1 METILQFGAG
11 RFLRAFV
18 DRFVQHANDA
28 GLGVGSVVVVQ
39 STPGSRAELL
49 SSGSGGFHVVVR
61 GYEAGEV
68 VDRVETVRSVSR
80 ALVASESW
88 PAVLEVARS
97 PELKFIVSNATEAGY
112 VLDDADS
119 GEAAQADA
127 AGEAVAQRKTTVP
140 KTLPGKLTQV
150 LWSRFRAGL
159 EPLTIIPCELIERNA
174 AKLSELVATQ
184 AERLRLPG
192 EFHAWLRRCL
202 WLNNLV
208 DCMVTPPPADH
219 PLTKQD
225 PLFTSAEPYTL
236 WAIEKPAGREAPL
249 FAHPAIRIVDDLTP
263 FYLRKVR
270 ILNGLH
276 SAMVAKFL
284 PAGFET
290 VQDVLR
296 NAVATRWVRGLL
308 YEEIVPTIAYRVD
321 DVAEF
326 ADQTFD
332 RLRNPFMRH
341 KLADIALNHGAK
353 AHVRLKPTHDEYVKL
368 FRTAPKRLA
377 EALAWN
383 AS

>member
-1 METILQFGAG
+1 METVLQFGAG

-18 DRFVQHANDA
+18 DRFIQHANDV
-28 GLGVGSVVVVQ
+28 GQRVGSVVVVQ
-39 STPGSRAELL
+39 STSGSRAELL
-49 SSGSGGFHVVVR
+49 SSSGGGFHVVVR
-61 GYEAGEV
+61 GIDGGET
-68 VDRVETVRSVSR
+68 VDRVESVKSISR

-97 PELKFIVSNATEAGY
+97 ADLKYIISNATEAGY

-119 GEAAQADA
+119 I
-127 AGEAVAQRKTTVP
+127 AGDSGSGAVAVP
-140 KTLPGKLTQV
+140 KTLPAKLTQV
-150 LWSRFRAGL
+150 LWSRFRAGR
-159 EPLTIIPCELIERNA
+159 EPLVIIPCELIERNA
-174 AKLSELVATQ
+174 AKLCELVATQ
-184 AERLRLPG
+184 AERLKLPA
-192 EFHAWLRRCL
+192 EFQTWLRRNL

-219 PLTKQD
+219 PLTAKD
-225 PLFTSAEPYTL
+225 PLFTSAEPYAL
-236 WAIEKPAGREAPL
+236 WAIERPAGRDVPL
-249 FAHPAIRIVDDLTP
+249 FTHPAIKVVDELSP

-341 KLADIALNHGAK
+341 KLADIALNHAAK
-353 AHVRLKPTHDEYVKL
+353 ANVRLKPTHDEYFKL
-368 FRTAPKRLA
+368 FKTAPKRLT

-383 AS
+383 GA

>member
-1 METILQFGAG
+1 MESVLQFGAG

-18 DRFVQHANDA
+18 DRFIQHANDA
-28 GLGVGSVVVVQ
+28 GQRVGSVVVVQ

-49 SSGSGGFHVVVR
+49 SSSGGGFHVVVR
-61 GYEAGEV
+61 GIDAGET
-68 VDRVETVRSVSR
+68 VDRVEPVKSISR
-80 ALVASESW
+80 ALTATESW

-97 PELKFIVSNATEAGY
+97 ADLKYIISNATEAGY

-119 GEAAQADA
+119 
-127 AGEAVAQRKTTVP
+127 AGASSSAESASGAVAVP
-140 KTLPGKLTQV
+140 KTLPAKLTQV
-150 LWSRFRAGL
+150 LWSRFRAGR

-174 AKLSELVATQ
+174 AKLCELVVTQ
-184 AERLRLPG
+184 AERLKLPA
-192 EFHAWLRRCL
+192 EFHAWLRRNL

-208 DCMVTPPPADH
+208 DCMVTPPPTDH
-219 PLTKQD
+219 PLTAKD
-225 PLFTSAEPYTL
+225 PLFTSAEPYAL
-236 WAIEKPAGREAPL
+236 WAIEKPAGREVPL
-249 FAHPAIRIVDDLTP
+249 FKHPAIKVVDELSP

-284 PAGFET
+284 PVGFET

-296 NAVATRWVRGLL
+296 NAVAVRWVRGLL
-308 YEEIVPTIAYRVD
+308 FEEIVPTIAYRVD

-341 KLADIALNHGAK
+341 KLADIALNHAAK
-353 AHVRLKPTHDEYVKL
+353 AHVRLKPTHEEYVKL
-368 FRTAPKRLA
+368 FKTPPKRLA

-383 AS
+383 GP

>member
-1 METILQFGAG
+1 MESVLQFGAG

-18 DRFVQHANDA
+18 DRFIQHANDA
-28 GLGVGSVVVVQ
+28 GQQVGSVVVVQ

-49 SSGSGGFHVVVR
+49 SSAGGGFHVVVR
-61 GYEAGEV
+61 GIDVGET
-68 VDRVETVRSVSR
+68 VDRVEPVKSISR
-80 ALVASESW
+80 ALIASESW

-97 PELKFIVSNATEAGY
+97 PDLKYIISNATEAGY
-112 VLDDADS
+112 VLDEADS
-119 GEAAQADA
+119 ATADI
-127 AGEAVAQRKTTVP
+127 AGAVADSASGAVAVP
-140 KTLPGKLTQV
+140 KTLPAKLTQV
-150 LWSRFRAGL
+150 LWSRFRAGR

-174 AKLSELVATQ
+174 AKLCELVATQ
-184 AERLRLPG
+184 AERLKLPA
-192 EFHAWLRRCL
+192 EFQAWLRRNL

-219 PLTKQD
+219 PLTAKD
-225 PLFTSAEPYTL
+225 PLFTSAEPYAL
-236 WAIEKPAGREAPL
+236 WAIEKPAGRDVPL
-249 FAHPAIRIVDDLTP
+249 FKHPAIKVVDELSP

-296 NAVATRWVRGLL
+296 NAVAVRWVRGLL
-308 YEEIVPTIAYRVD
+308 FEEIVPTIAYRVD

-341 KLADIALNHGAK
+341 KLADIALNHAAK
-353 AHVRLKPTHDEYVKL
+353 AHVRLKPTYDEYVKL
-368 FRTAPKRLA
+368 FKTAPKRLA

-383 AS
+383 GP